1 MIRPSFSMSMKTRR
15 ASRGMSSGTLSGHSS
30 SMRFAES
37 AVISFQP
44 RTSSSCALFRRYA
57 SICMSRSHFCPSN
70 SYTFS
75 ITNVGLATVS
85 RMPSVA
91 ATPCTNVV
99 FPAPSS
105 PESATMVARERGDS
119 ACTYFC
125 ANDFNC
131 SPESVRSCIPPV
143 YNTRTMTQFNE
154 KKQEERL
161 RELRAKEEEQLA
173 AMLAG
178 KYGVEY
184 VDLTNKSIDTDALR
198 LVPEAQ
204 ARAAEVAPFH
214 KVNKLLFVGM
224 RAPERQDALEVLKD
238 LEHLG
243 YEPRRFIVSQAS
255 LEHAW
260 DRYHDISY
268 ATETEAGILTLSN
281 ETIQQML
288 QRLKTLDDVRVEINS
303 HSKSK
308 DTHRISRVLEII
320 MAGALSLGASDVHL
334 EPEEAGVRMRYR
346 LDGVLVEVLVFD
358 IPTYALISSRL
369 KLLSGLKLNIKN
381 AAQDGRFSI
390 VVGGKEVEIR
400 TSVLPGS
407 YAETIVM
414 RLLDPTTIALP
425 MEALGFDKYLMDI
438 FNKEIAKP
446 NGMILNTGPTG
457 SGKTTTLY
465 AFLRQVHKPEIKI
478 VTIEDP
484 VEYHLPGIVQTQ
496 VSKDYTFAQGLRSIL
511 RQDPDII
518 MVGEI
523 RDNEVAATA
532 VQASLTG
539 HMVFSTLHTND
550 AAGTFPR
557 LADMGVAPEILG
569 AALTV
574 SMAQRLIRKL
584 CAVCREEKQIEGDD
598 RKTLDALLKNIQH
611 ADELPENRDKMW
623 IAKGCEKC
631 GGLGYKGR
639 VAVVEVILM
648 DGEIEAAI
656 RTSPSEREIWKAARH
671 QNIRRMAQDGAVKV
685 LQGVTSLDELNRV
698 VDLHDEVMLET
709 IS

>member
-1 MIRPSFSMSMKTRR
+1 
-15 ASRGMSSGTLSGHSS
+15 
-30 SMRFAES
+30 
-37 AVISFQP
+37 
-44 RTSSSCALFRRYA
+44 
-57 SICMSRSHFCPSN
+57 
-70 SYTFS
+70 
-75 ITNVGLATVS
+75 
-85 RMPSVA
+85 
-91 ATPCTNVV
+91 
-99 FPAPSS
+99 
-105 PESATMVARERGDS
+105 
-119 ACTYFC
+119 
-125 ANDFNC
+125 
-131 SPESVRSCIPPV
+131 
-143 YNTRTMTQFNE
+143 MTQFNE

-184 VDLTNKSIDTDALR
+184 ADLTNKSVATDALR

-204 ARAAEVAPFH
+204 ARSTEIALFRKIN
-214 KVNKLLFVGM
+214 KVVFVGM
-224 RAPERQDALEVLKD
+224 RAPERADSLEVLKD

-243 YEPRRFIVSQAS
+243 YEPRRFIVSSAS

-288 QRLKTLDDVRVEINS
+288 QKLKTLDDVRVEINS
-303 HSKSK
+303 HTASK

-358 IPTYALISSRL
+358 APTYALISSRL

-496 VSKDYTFAQGLRSIL
+496 VSKDYSFAQGLRSTL
-511 RQDPDII
+511 RQDPDVI

-523 RDNEVAATA
+523 RDAEVASTA
-532 VQASLTG
+532 VHASLTG
-539 HMVFSTLHTND
+539 HLVFSTLHTND

-557 LADMGVAPEILG
+557 LIDMGVGAEVLG
-569 AALTV
+569 AAVTTA
-574 SMAQRLIRKL
+574 MAQRLVRKL
-584 CAVCREEKQIEGDD
+584 CPACRQAAPITGKELEKMN
-598 RKTLDALLKNIQH
+598 RLLRNIPHTEDLPKNREQ
-611 ADELPENRDKMW
+611 MW
-623 IAKGCEKC
+623 VPKGCEKC

-639 VAVVEVILM
+639 IAVVEVILM
-648 DGEIEAAI
+648 DREIEECV
-656 RTSPSEREIWKAARH
+656 RHTSSERDIWHAAKH
-671 QNIRRMAQDGAVKV
+671 QNIRRMAQDGAVKI
-685 LQGVTSLDELNRV
+685 LQGVTSYDELSRV
-698 VDLHDEVMLET
+698 VDLNDEVMLET
-709 IS
+709 IA

>member
-1 MIRPSFSMSMKTRR
+1 
-15 ASRGMSSGTLSGHSS
+15 
-30 SMRFAES
+30 
-37 AVISFQP
+37 
-44 RTSSSCALFRRYA
+44 
-57 SICMSRSHFCPSN
+57 
-70 SYTFS
+70 
-75 ITNVGLATVS
+75 
-85 RMPSVA
+85 
-91 ATPCTNVV
+91 
-99 FPAPSS
+99 
-105 PESATMVARERGDS
+105 
-119 ACTYFC
+119 
-125 ANDFNC
+125 
-131 SPESVRSCIPPV
+131 
-143 YNTRTMTQFNE
+143 MTQFNE
-154 KKQEERL
+154 KKQEERV

-173 AMLAG
+173 SMLAG
-178 KYGVEY
+178 KYGIEY

-204 ARAAEVAPFH
+204 ARATEVAPFH

-224 RAPERQDALEVLKD
+224 RAPERADALEVLKD

-260 DRYHDISY
+260 DRFHDISY

-281 ETIQQML
+281 DTIQQML
-288 QRLKTLDDVRVEINS
+288 QKLKTLDDVRVEINS
-303 HSKSK
+303 HTASK

-334 EPEEAGVRMRYR
+334 EPEEVGVRMRYR
-346 LDGVLVEVLVFD
+346 LDGVLVEVLIFD
-358 IPTYALISSRL
+358 TPTYALISSRL

-438 FNKEIAKP
+438 FDREIAKP

-465 AFLRQVHKPEIKI
+465 AFLRKVHKPEIKI

-496 VSKDYTFAQGLRSIL
+496 VSKDYSFAQGLRSTL
-511 RQDPDII
+511 RQDPDVI

-523 RDNEVAATA
+523 RDAEVASTA
-532 VQASLTG
+532 VHASLTG
-539 HMVFSTLHTND
+539 HLVFSTLHTND

-557 LADMGVAPEILG
+557 LIDMGVGAEVLG
-569 AALTV
+569 AAVTTA
-574 SMAQRLIRKL
+574 MAQRLVRKL
-584 CAVCREEKQIEGDD
+584 CTNCRQAAPITGKVLEKMNF
-598 RKTLDALLKNIQH
+598 LLKNVPH
-611 ADELPENRDKMW
+611 TEDLPANREQMW
-623 IAKGCEKC
+623 KPKGCEKC

-639 VAVVEVILM
+639 IAVVECF
-648 DGEIEAAI
+648 DGQRNEDACVTRRPSA
-656 RTSPSEREIWKAARH
+656 TSGTQQAS
-671 QNIRRMAQDGAVKV
+671 NIRRMAQDGAVKI
-685 LQGVTSLDELNRV
+685 LQGVTSFDELSRV
-698 VDLHDEVMLET
+698 VDLNDEVMLET
-709 IS
+709 IA